1 MARFPTKAEDA
12 KLLQSSIALNCVIV
26 VQRSN
31 EDILNEYVEEGR
43 DTENLPQ
50 DLVSEAH
57 ELSWMCQFFQNEGCA
72 VRRLEA
78 RLYYNR
84 AQEIVWEIMNFMEEL
99 EKDKLAPLPQDDE
112 PGKKVQVLTF

>member
-12 KLLQSSIALNCVIV
+12 KLLQLNCVIV

-31 EDILNEYVEEGR
+31 EDIINEYVEEGK
-43 DTENLPQ
+43 DTDNLPQ

-57 ELSWMCQFFQNEGCA
+57 ELSWICEFFQKEGCA
-72 VRRLEA
+72 VRWLEA

-84 AQEIVWEIMNFMEEL
+84 AQEIVWEIMKFMEEL
-99 EKDKLAPLPQDDE
+99 EKDKLAPRPLDDTE
-112 PGKKVQVLTF
+112 PGKIKQILTF